1 MDAAPDRSGKPGA
14 GGNEP
19 EYEVIGGG
27 WVDDQPRVTSYSRGS
42 EPPHAAV
49 VKTALKLAWQDVR
62 NSLASWWFWLG
73 CCCAIASA
81 FGVAAAT
88 FAWVQSLGGFD
99 SAVSSATYVFM
110 AGFLALAAAVLGVVW
125 GFRHAQ
131 SSILVR
137 FLAATIRGVV
147 FAAPSC
153 AVLLM
158 VGLSTG
164 GPTALAGAA
173 AVVIVLEVGLF
184 GLMGGGARASF
195 ASTLPAGVLAA
206 VVTMFLCFGNGALTV
221 LLLPGT
227 IEMGGASVPVN
238 VERDDAGRITAYECV
253 GSLRSVEVA
262 HTERVAWLAASNP
275 ALLLGSIGAQFVP
288 PDHTVGWML
297 AGLQYAA
304 DGPSRD
310 VPCLDGESSAG
321 LAPTVPVAFVGFA
334 IQAGIAAVLTISGRW
349 LEARR
354 AKPLLDF

>member
-1 MDAAPDRSGKPGA
+1 MNAVPDRSSKRGA

-49 VKTALKLAWQDVR
+49 VKTALKLAWRDAR

-73 CCCAIASA
+73 CCCAIACA
-81 FGVAAAT
+81 FGVAAGMV
-88 FAWVQSLGGFD
+88 AWVQSLGGFD

-110 AGFLALAAAVLGVVW
+110 AGFLALAAAILGVIW
-125 GFRHAQ
+125 GFRHAR
-131 SSILVR
+131 SSVLVR

-164 GPTALAGAA
+164 GPPALAGAA

-184 GLMGGGARASF
+184 GLMGGGARACF
-195 ASTLPAGVLAA
+195 ASTVPAGVLAGL
-206 VVTMFLCFGNGALTV
+206 VTVFLCFGNAALT
-221 LLLPGT
+221 LLLLAGT
-227 IEMGGASVPVN
+227 TELGGASVPVN

-253 GSLRSVEVA
+253 GSLHAVEVA
-262 HTERVAWLAASNP
+262 HSERVAWLAASNP

-310 VPCLDGESSAG
+310 VPCLDGQSSAG
-321 LAPTVPVAFVGFA
+321 LAPTVPVAFAGFA
-334 IQAGIAAVLTISGRW
+334 VQAAFAALLNISGRW
-349 LEARR
+349 FAARR
-354 AKPLLDF
+354 AGSS